1 MTLGQSLAPTSI
13 PGILDV
19 SDAIGQL
26 APLLMD
32 SPHSGEAAP
41 DDFRPAVS
49 KSAWLH
55 AADRFVDQLFEDAP
69 SIGVPLLRAQFPR
82 IYLDVNRALDDLD
95 PESVADGWDA
105 DLSPSAKARLGK
117 GLVWTNVPPNALP
130 LYDAP
135 LSRDA
140 IKRRIECCY
149 HPYHQV
155 LAALIDR
162 AHEYHGYALH
172 LDCHSMQSVSHR
184 MHEEGAGVA
193 RPDFILSDREGTTC
207 SRTMVDTAQSFLE
220 SNGYRVEV
228 NTLFKGAEIVRRH
241 GRPAEGRHSLQIEIN
256 RARYMDETT
265 LLKTNGFSILKS
277 SLNGLVERLTT
288 LQVEE

>member
-1 MTLGQSLAPTSI
+1 MTSVQSLAPTSI

-19 SDAIGQL
+19 LDAVGEL
-26 APLLMD
+26 NPLVLD
-32 SPHSGEAAP
+32 SPHSGEVIP
-41 DDFRPAVS
+41 GDFRPVVPET
-49 KSAWLH
+49 AWLH

-69 SIGVPLLRAQFPR
+69 FLGVPLLHAHFPR
-82 IYLDVNRALDDLD
+82 IYLDVNRAIDDLD
-95 PESVADGWDA
+95 PAMIADGWDA
-105 DLSPSAKARLGK
+105 DLAPSAKARLGK
-117 GLVWTNVPPNALP
+117 GLVWTSVPPKAVS
-130 LYDAP
+130 LYDTP

-140 IKRRIECCY
+140 IKVRIERCY

-162 AHEYHGYALH
+162 AHERHGYALH

-207 SRTMVDTAQSFLE
+207 APAMVDSARGYLE
-220 SNGYRVEV
+220 SRGYQVEV

-241 GRPAEGRHSLQIEIN
+241 GRPSAGRHSLQIEIN
-256 RARYMDETT
+256 RALYMDETT
-265 LLKTNGFSILKS
+265 LDKTDGFSSLKA
-277 SLNGLVERLTT
+277 SLIGLVDRLAT
-288 LQVEE
+288 LRVEG